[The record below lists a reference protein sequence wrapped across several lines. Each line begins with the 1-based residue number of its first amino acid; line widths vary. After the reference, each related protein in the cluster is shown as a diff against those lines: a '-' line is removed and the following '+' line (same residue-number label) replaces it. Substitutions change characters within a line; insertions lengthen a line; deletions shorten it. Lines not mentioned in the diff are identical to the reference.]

1 MDYAA
6 PAAVGGSRWRTFV
19 RVLAKLFLLK
29 EWRERIISHLLSIR
43 FTHNGAAGS
52 ARRAP
57 LPFVARR
64 WPPFFF
70 FLFKVKAFDAAPPF
84 AAAAVEFGVFVCLFI
99 YLPALRRAAFV
110 RPPPRSRSAER
121 ERLNILFDG
130 LEPERF

>member
-1 MDYAA
+1 MA
-6 PAAVGGSRWRTFV
+6 PPDPPGERRSLLSLAVGR
-19 RVLAKLFLLK
+19 LFLF
-29 EWRERIISHLLSIR
+29 S
-43 FTHNGAAGS
+43 
-52 ARRAP
+52 
-57 LPFVARR
+57 
-64 WPPFFF
+64 F